1 MKQGPTQADRDRAND
16 LVRPVVA
23 AFEKFAAEASWHWF
37 WACVAVCALLQAFAT
52 ELECDSGWM
61 GGRCTPDMLI
71 EDLEARTL

>member
-37 WACVAVCALLQAFAT
+37 WACVAVCALLQAFQR
-52 ELECDSGWM
+52 ELECDSGWT
-61 GGRCTPDMLI
+61 GPAPDAAATVAELEGRAL
-71 EDLEARTL
+71 